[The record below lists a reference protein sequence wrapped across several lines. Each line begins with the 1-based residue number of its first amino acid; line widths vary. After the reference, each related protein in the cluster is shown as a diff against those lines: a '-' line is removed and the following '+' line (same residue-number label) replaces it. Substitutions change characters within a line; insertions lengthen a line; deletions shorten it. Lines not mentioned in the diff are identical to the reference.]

1 MFANWWLIL
10 VSWGRISFGWLF
22 LVVGIIGAL
31 YFFWRKAETEHYDLW
46 AAFDSVFVA
55 SLGGIVGARLG
66 YILLH
71 PLEFGV
77 SPLKL
82 INVLAYPGLWP
93 VTGFVV
99 TFYTLYRFA
108 TQSKIDW
115 WEVWDFF
122 VIAVT
127 WYLGWHW
134 LSRFAIGA
142 AAGTST
148 KLPWGM
154 MFPNRLEPAH
164 PVQLYA
170 AAAYLALFAF
180 LSWVETRYRFF
191 FWYRSKKRTA
201 KPGFLF
207 CSFLIAVGIFQ
218 FGLSF
223 VQPTFF
229 ILPGGFELNQALGV
243 LIFVAGCALL
253 YLRSGRSIFSR

>member
-1 MFANWWLIL
+1 MFANAIDLLIT
-10 VSWGRISFGWLF
+10 WGRAGLGWVF
-22 LVVGIIGAL
+22 LGVGALGSL
-31 YFFWRKAETEHYDLW
+31 YFFWRKAEVEHYDLG
-46 AAFDSVFVA
+46 AAFDALLVA
-55 SLGGIVGARLG
+55 ALSGVAGARLG

-71 PLEFGV
+71 PLEFGA

-82 INVLAYPGLWP
+82 LNIISYPGLWP
-93 VTGFVV
+93 ATGFLAA
-99 TFYTLYRFA
+99 FYALYRFA
-108 TQSKIDW
+108 NQNKLDW

-122 VIAVT
+122 VIALT

-134 LSRFAIGA
+134 LSRLAVGA

-148 KLPWGM
+148 GLPWGM

-170 AAAYLALFAF
+170 AAAFLILFAY
-180 LSWVETRYRFF
+180 LNWAETRYRFF

-201 KPGFLF
+201 KPGFLV
-207 CSFLIAVGIFQ
+207 SGFLIGWGLLQ
-218 FGLSF
+218 FALSF

-229 ILPGGFELNQALGV
+229 LLPGGFELNQVLGF
-243 LIFVAGCALL
+243 LIFLSGCALL